1 MKQNLPAWNKGHFNF
16 SEVTNFGN
24 VLSNNSGKSYVMKFF
39 VIPKDKIFFSLKSDL
54 NLHFHPIVVIG
65 SPWKQKRNKSENLS
79 KLPPTLMVILM
90 GVKQ

>member
-1 MKQNLPAWNKGHFNF
+1 MDGSIGVRLKKKNLA
-16 SEVTNFGN
+16 
-24 VLSNNSGKSYVMKFF
+24 
-39 VIPKDKIFFSLKSDL
+39 IFLEIFSLKSDL
-54 NLHFHPIVVIG
+54 NLHFYPIVVIG